1 MQIYYRIHWVK
12 KMLINK
18 LMKKKYGRV
27 GVLCGGMSAERE
39 VSLLS
44 GKRVTESLSRSGID
58 VISIDVTTDFLQ
70 QLPRYELK
78 RALIM
83 LHGPGG
89 EDGILQGAL
98 EFYGLPYTGSGV
110 LSSAAAMDKLHTKN
124 FWQGVNISTPRFS
137 LLDETTDWS
146 KTLKVLGGEIMVKP
160 SREGSSLGMSRANN
174 PASLKEAWEL
184 ASQLDETVIAEQW
197 IEGAEYTIAILGKEV
212 LPPIKLETSNTF
224 YDYSAKYLSADTI
237 YKHPCELDE
246 EKEEYLMRLAIKSF
260 ESLGCSGW
268 GRVDVMTNL
277 YGDFFVL
284 EVNTVPGMTDHSLM
298 PMAAAAAGYNFDE
311 LVLKILNSSL

>member
-1 MQIYYRIHWVK
+1 
-12 KMLINK
+12 MLINK

-44 GKRVTESLSRSGID
+44 GKRVTDSLSRSGID

-70 QLPRYELK
+70 QLPKYELE

-237 YKHPCELDE
+237 YKYPCELDE

-268 GRVDVMTNL
+268 GRVDVMANL

-311 LVLKILNSSL
+311 LVLKILDSSL

>member
-1 MQIYYRIHWVK
+1 
-12 KMLINK
+12 MLINK

-70 QLPRYELK
+70 QLPKYELE

-184 ASQLDETVIAEQW
+184 ASQFDETVIAEQW

>member
-1 MQIYYRIHWVK
+1 
-12 KMLINK
+12 
-18 LMKKKYGRV
+18 
-27 GVLCGGMSAERE
+27 
-39 VSLLS
+39 
-44 GKRVTESLSRSGID
+44 
-58 VISIDVTTDFLQ
+58 
-70 QLPRYELK
+70 
-78 RALIM
+78 
-83 LHGPGG
+83 
-89 EDGILQGAL
+89 
-98 EFYGLPYTGSGV
+98 
-110 LSSAAAMDKLHTKN
+110 MDKLHTKN

-184 ASQLDETVIAEQW
+184 ASQFDETVIAEQW
-197 IEGAEYTIAILGKEV
+197 IEGAEYTVAILGKEV

>member
-1 MQIYYRIHWVK
+1 
-12 KMLINK
+12 MLINK

-70 QLPRYELK
+70 QLPKYELE

-184 ASQLDETVIAEQW
+184 ASQFDETVIAEQW

-268 GRVDVMTNL
+268 GRVDVMANL

-311 LVLKILNSSL
+311 LVLKILDSSL

>member
-1 MQIYYRIHWVK
+1 
-12 KMLINK
+12 MLINK

-184 ASQLDETVIAEQW
+184 ASQFDETVIAEQW

-311 LVLKILNSSL
+311 LVLKILDSSL

>member
-1 MQIYYRIHWVK
+1 
-12 KMLINK
+12 
-18 LMKKKYGRV
+18 MKKKYGRV

-44 GKRVTESLSRSGID
+44 GKRVTDSLSRSGID

-70 QLPRYELK
+70 QLPKYELE

-268 GRVDVMTNL
+268 GRVDVMANL

-311 LVLKILNSSL
+311 LVLKILDSSL

>member
-1 MQIYYRIHWVK
+1 
-12 KMLINK
+12 MLINK

-184 ASQLDETVIAEQW
+184 ASQFDETVIAEQW
-197 IEGAEYTIAILGKEV
+197 IEGAEYTVAILGKEV

-268 GRVDVMTNL
+268 GRVDVMANL

-311 LVLKILNSSL
+311 LVLKILDSSL

>member
-1 MQIYYRIHWVK
+1 
-12 KMLINK
+12 MLINK

-237 YKHPCELDE
+237 YKYPCELDE

-268 GRVDVMTNL
+268 GRVDVMANL

-311 LVLKILNSSL
+311 LVLKILDSSL

>member
-1 MQIYYRIHWVK
+1 
-12 KMLINK
+12 MLINK

-58 VISIDVTTDFLQ
+58 VISIDVTTDFLH
-70 QLPRYELK
+70 QLPKYELE

-184 ASQLDETVIAEQW
+184 ASQFDETVIAEQW

-268 GRVDVMTNL
+268 GRVDVMANL

-311 LVLKILNSSL
+311 LVLKILDSSL

>member
-1 MQIYYRIHWVK
+1 
-12 KMLINK
+12 MLINK

-58 VISIDVTTDFLQ
+58 VISIDITTDFLQ
-70 QLPRYELK
+70 QLPKYELK

-184 ASQLDETVIAEQW
+184 ASQFDETVIAEQW
-197 IEGAEYTIAILGKEV
+197 IEGAEYTVAILGKEV

-268 GRVDVMTNL
+268 GRVDVMANL

-311 LVLKILNSSL
+311 LVLKILDSSL

>member
-1 MQIYYRIHWVK
+1 
-12 KMLINK
+12 MLINK

-70 QLPRYELK
+70 QLPKYELE

-268 GRVDVMTNL
+268 GRVDVMANL

-311 LVLKILNSSL
+311 LVLKILDSSL

>member
-1 MQIYYRIHWVK
+1 
-12 KMLINK
+12 MLINK

-58 VISIDVTTDFLQ
+58 VISIDVTTDFLH
-70 QLPRYELK
+70 QLPKYELE

-268 GRVDVMTNL
+268 GRVDVMANL

-311 LVLKILNSSL
+311 LVLKILDSSL

>member
-1 MQIYYRIHWVK
+1 
-12 KMLINK
+12 MLINK

-70 QLPRYELK
+70 QLPKYELE

-184 ASQLDETVIAEQW
+184 ASQFDETVIAEQW

-237 YKHPCELDE
+237 YKYPCELDE

>member
-1 MQIYYRIHWVK
+1 
-12 KMLINK
+12 MLINK

-184 ASQLDETVIAEQW
+184 ASQFDETVIAEQW

-268 GRVDVMTNL
+268 GRVDVMANL

-311 LVLKILNSSL
+311 LVLKILDSSL

>member
-1 MQIYYRIHWVK
+1 
-12 KMLINK
+12 MLINK

-70 QLPRYELK
+70 QLPKYELE

-184 ASQLDETVIAEQW
+184 ASQFDETVIAEQW

-268 GRVDVMTNL
+268 GRVDVMANL

>member
-1 MQIYYRIHWVK
+1 
-12 KMLINK
+12 MLINK

-70 QLPRYELK
+70 QLPKYELK

-184 ASQLDETVIAEQW
+184 ASQFDETVIAEQW
-197 IEGAEYTIAILGKEV
+197 IEGAEYTVAILGKEV

-237 YKHPCELDE
+237 YKYPCELDE

-268 GRVDVMTNL
+268 GRVDVMANL

-311 LVLKILNSSL
+311 LVLKILDSSL

>member
-1 MQIYYRIHWVK
+1 
-12 KMLINK
+12 MLINK

-70 QLPRYELK
+70 QLPKYELE

-237 YKHPCELDE
+237 YKYPCELDE

-268 GRVDVMTNL
+268 GRVDVMANL

-311 LVLKILNSSL
+311 LVLKILDSSL

>member
-1 MQIYYRIHWVK
+1 
-12 KMLINK
+12 MLINK

-58 VISIDVTTDFLQ
+58 VISIDVTTDFLH
-70 QLPRYELK
+70 QLPKYELE

-184 ASQLDETVIAEQW
+184 ASQFDETVIAEQW

-311 LVLKILNSSL
+311 LVLKILDSSL

>member
-184 ASQLDETVIAEQW
+184 ASQFDETVIAEQW

>member
-1 MQIYYRIHWVK
+1 
-12 KMLINK
+12 MLINK

-58 VISIDVTTDFLQ
+58 VISIDITTDFLQ

-184 ASQLDETVIAEQW
+184 ASQFDETVIAEQW
-197 IEGAEYTIAILGKEV
+197 IEGAEYTVAILGKEV

-268 GRVDVMTNL
+268 GRVDVMANL

-311 LVLKILNSSL
+311 LVLKILDSSL

>member
-1 MQIYYRIHWVK
+1 
-12 KMLINK
+12 MLINK

-58 VISIDVTTDFLQ
+58 VISIDVTTDFLH
-70 QLPRYELK
+70 QLPKYELE

-184 ASQLDETVIAEQW
+184 ASQFDETVIAEQW

-268 GRVDVMTNL
+268 GRVDVMANL

>member
-1 MQIYYRIHWVK
+1 
-12 KMLINK
+12 MLINK

-39 VSLLS
+39 ISLLS

-184 ASQLDETVIAEQW
+184 ASQFDETVIAEQW
-197 IEGAEYTIAILGKEV
+197 IEGAEYTVAILGKEV

-268 GRVDVMTNL
+268 GRVDVMANL

-311 LVLKILNSSL
+311 LVLKILDSSL

>member
-1 MQIYYRIHWVK
+1 
-12 KMLINK
+12 MLISK
-18 LMKKKYGRV
+18 LIKKKYGRV
-27 GVLCGGMSAERE
+27 GVLSGGLSAERE

-44 GKRVTESLSRSGID
+44 GKFVTESLSRSGID

-70 QLPRYELK
+70 QLPKYELD

-124 FWQGVNISTPRFS
+124 FWQGVNIPTPRFS

-146 KTLKVLGGEIMVKP
+146 KTLEVLGGEIMVKP

-174 PASLKEAWEL
+174 SASLKKAWEL
-184 ASQLDETVIAEQW
+184 ASQLDDTVIAEQW

-224 YDYSAKYLSADTI
+224 YDYSAKYLSADTV
-237 YKHPCELDE
+237 YKNPCELDE
-246 EKEEYLMRLAIKSF
+246 EEEQHLMSLAIKSF

-268 GRVDVMTNL
+268 GRVDVMANL

-298 PMAAAAAGYNFDE
+298 PMAAAAAGYSFDE
-311 LVLKILNSSL
+311 LVLKILDSSL

>member
-1 MQIYYRIHWVK
+1 
-12 KMLINK
+12 MLINK

-58 VISIDVTTDFLQ
+58 VISIDVTTDFLH
-70 QLPRYELK
+70 QLPKYELE

-184 ASQLDETVIAEQW
+184 ASQFDETVIAEQW